1 MTAAAEFFA
10 ALPERLSA
18 RGDEMGGAVVAFALA
33 GAAHGG
39 WTLRFGPGG
48 PQLDPGVAAA
58 DVTVTC
64 RSEVWE
70 QLLEGGIAPQTA
82 WATGLLS
89 VTGDMRLAQR
99 LRSLLEI

>member
-1 MTAAAEFFA
+1 VTAAAEFFA

-18 RGDEMGGAVVAFALA
+18 RGDDMGGAVVAFALA
-33 GAAHGG
+33 GAPHGG

-48 PQLDPGVAAA
+48 PELDRGVAAA

-64 RSEVWE
+64 QNDVWE
-70 QLLEGGIAPQTA
+70 QLLERAVEPQTA
-82 WATGLLS
+82 WATGLLT

-99 LRSLLEI
+99 LRSLLEF